1 MECPYENRE
10 EIFIMTKPFE
20 VAQELAVALKNSE
33 EFVTLK
39 NLHDEVNKDEVAKR
53 MLDNFRNVQLELQ
66 QKQMQGEQITEQ
78 EIQQAQKQFELVQQH
93 ETISKLMEAEQR
105 MSQVITELNQ
115 AITAPLEELYGAG
128 DGAQQG

>member
-1 MECPYENRE
+1 
-10 EIFIMTKPFE
+10 MTKPFE
-20 VAQELAVALKNSE
+20 VAQELATALKNSE

-39 NLHDEVNKDEVAKR
+39 NLHDDVNKDEVAKR

-66 QKQMQGEQITEQ
+66 QKQMQGEQITEE

-115 AITAPLEELYGAG
+115 AITAPLEELYGAEP
-128 DGAQQG
+128 QQS

>member
-1 MECPYENRE
+1 MECPYKNRE

-20 VAQELAVALKNSE
+20 VAQELATALKNSE

-39 NLHDEVNKDEVAKR
+39 NLHDDVNKDEVAKR

-66 QKQMQGEQITEQ
+66 QKQMQGEQITEE

-115 AITAPLEELYGAG
+115 AITAPLEELYGAEP
-128 DGAQQG
+128 QQS